1 MSARII
7 ASTFPTPW
15 GQHWQACDDRL
26 GTHTSPIGNGATEAA
41 AIADLNEMLEQM
53 EAAK

>member
-7 ASTFPTPW
+7 TGTFPTPW
-15 GQHWQACDDRL
+15 GQHWQAWAADM
-26 GTHTSPIGNGATEAA
+26 GTHASPIGNGPTEAA
-41 AIADLNEMLEQM
+41 AIADLTEMLAEM